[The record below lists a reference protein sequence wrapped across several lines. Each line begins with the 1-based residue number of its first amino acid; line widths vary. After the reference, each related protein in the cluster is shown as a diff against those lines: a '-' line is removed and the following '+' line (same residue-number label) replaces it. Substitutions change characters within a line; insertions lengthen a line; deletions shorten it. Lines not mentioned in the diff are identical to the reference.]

1 MSERSVTVRLNV
13 AGVWLTWVVGTYVP
27 TDDTDSVAKDEFY
40 AEVQEVMNQVPR
52 GDRIIVTLMQG

>member
-13 AGVWLTWVVGTYVP
+13 AGVWLTLVQVYVP

-40 AEVQEVMNQVPR
+40 AEVHKVMNQVPR